1 MSAAPPGAT
10 FSPSSFMKLS
20 LTPASVTLPAAAPL
34 AAPIAMPNSG
44 ARKSKPMKPP
54 HSAPPAAPAPVVL
67 MAWCS
72 LILPS
77 ARCSTTTASSSWTR
91 CSFVACTSSAR
102 TRSAVAASGYAIA
115 TSVLIAASL
124 GPRLPG
130 VWVAR
135 TARAMGRTCV
145 SAGRRASPPGHATPE
160 HVRALLF
167 VSRARAVACAVP
179 SRGLGLD
186 VVAAGPESRGRAP
199 RANLLEHAG
208 YSSARGRVPPSGG
221 GPQKENHGAVSE
233 PRGRPGLAGEAA
245 DSAPTVDSPLLTTA
259 PPTRPLPR
267 LVRIAGCAGAVIA
280 AALVALTVIALGE
293 GSYAERLDRAV
304 FELVIVVPPIAVG
317 LYAVRFPRHARFGL
331 MLLGAGLAWSLT
343 ALAASSQSLPYSI
356 GRVAAWLMFPAL
368 IYLILAFPDGR
379 LARGRDHRLFL
390 GVTILVAVLF
400 VGSSAFV
407 DAYPEHTPWATCD
420 HDCPANAFLVLGAEP
435 AVMEEVVRPLREG
448 LAVLLLIGVT
458 VSLARRMRASTPLG
472 RRTAG
477 PVLVVSLG
485 WTVVLIA
492 YLVSRRAWPDAEAV
506 DTLGVLWALLFPA
519 IAVAFFAG
527 LMRRRLLV
535 GEVLGSL
542 TLALS
547 GRLDGRH
554 VRDAVA
560 TALGDP
566 ALELLAPGPDPSRW
580 RDTEGKVMPRPAAAK
595 NGRQVTLIGDADAQA
610 ALVHDPALSDDTELL
625 EVIGTLA
632 LAAVQQERLERQLD
646 TSRVQLERSRSRIAK
661 AADLERSRI
670 ERDLHDGA
678 QQRLILLRIKLS
690 LIEELMISD
699 PSAVPA
705 AVRGLGD
712 EVELTLDE
720 LRALAHGVYPSIL
733 SDRGL
738 EDALRSVALGLPVP
752 VHFEVADLHRYSA
765 EVETAVY
772 FACLEASQNAIKHA
786 TGTTGL
792 WITLRDDGAL
802 SFEVRDDGP
811 GFDVPTGEY
820 NGGLRNMRDRLEAVG
835 GQLTMESAPGYGV
848 GIRGRVP
855 LD

>member
-1 MSAAPPGAT
+1 
-10 FSPSSFMKLS
+10 
-20 LTPASVTLPAAAPL
+20 
-34 AAPIAMPNSG
+34 
-44 ARKSKPMKPP
+44 
-54 HSAPPAAPAPVVL
+54 
-67 MAWCS
+67 
-72 LILPS
+72 
-77 ARCSTTTASSSWTR
+77 
-91 CSFVACTSSAR
+91 
-102 TRSAVAASGYAIA
+102 
-115 TSVLIAASL
+115 
-124 GPRLPG
+124 
-130 VWVAR
+130 
-135 TARAMGRTCV
+135 MGRARV
-145 SAGRRASPPGHATPE
+145 SAGRRAS
-160 HVRALLF
+160 
-167 VSRARAVACAVP
+167 RARTRQARRIALRLPRAGGTVCRAKQGPRPRRCF
-179 SRGLGLD
+179 RGR
-186 VVAAGPESRGRAP
+186 ESRGRAP

-208 YSSARGRVPPSGG
+208 YSSARGWVPPSGG
-221 GPQKENHGAVSE
+221 GSQKENHGAVSE

-259 PPTRPLPR
+259 PPARPLPR
-267 LVRIAGCAGAVIA
+267 LVRIGGYAGAVIA
-280 AALVALTVIALGE
+280 AVLVALTVIALGE

-343 ALAASSQSLPYSI
+343 ALVASSQSLPYSI

-368 IYLILAFPDGR
+368 MYLILAFPDGR
-379 LARGRDHRLFL
+379 LAPGRDQRLFVA
-390 GVTILVAVLF
+390 VTLLVAVLF
-400 VGSSAFV
+400 VGSAAFV
-407 DAYPEHTPWATCD
+407 EAYPGQTPWATCGSA
-420 HDCPANAFLVLGAEP
+420 CPANAFLVLDAEP
-435 AVMEEVVRPLREG
+435 AVMEDVVRPLREA

-458 VSLARRMRASTPLG
+458 ISLARRMRASTPLG

-542 TLALS
+542 TVALS

-580 RDTEGKVMPRPAAAK
+580 RDTEGQVMPRPAGAK
-595 NGRQVTLIGDADAQA
+595 NGREVTLIGDGDAQA

-646 TSRVQLERSRSRIAK
+646 TSRVQLERSRSRIAR

-690 LIEELMISD
+690 LLEELMRSD
-699 PSAVPA
+699 PSAVAA
-705 AVRGLGD
+705 AVHALGD

-738 EDALRSVALGLPVP
+738 EDALRSVAIGLPVP
-752 VHFEVADLHRYSA
+752 VHLLTHGVQRYSA

-772 FACLEASQNAIKHA
+772 FACVEAIQNAIKHA
-786 TGTTGL
+786 PGTTAL
-792 WITLRDDGAL
+792 WITLQENTAL
-802 SFEVRDDGP
+802 EFEVRDEGP
-811 GFDVPTGEY
+811 GFALPTGDY
-820 NGGLRNMRDRLEAVG
+820 NGGLRNMHDRLEAVG
-835 GQLTMESAPGYGV
+835 GRLTIDSSPGHGAR
-848 GIRGRVP
+848 IRGRVP
-855 LD
+855 LA